1 MDNTINEVGENIVNA
16 DWKDCITSKVNLNNA
31 GEFIKKETAVAY
43 LGDYLASIGRD
54 SHKDPDHVFGFLYG
68 LDKVLEFCG
77 KIAKYNQTADG
88 DQRIVAV
95 RIYHAISTRVIA
107 GSVPPERSPL
117 LRDAIIVPVLATGE
131 DLYKIMP
138 LFGDEDIIL
147 AESRPCPNQCGVKFI
162 DE

>member
-1 MDNTINEVGENIVNA
+1 MDNTINEVVENAVNA
-16 DWKDCITSKVNLNNA
+16 DWKNCITSVVNLNNA
-31 GEFIKKETAVAY
+31 GEFIKKETAQIY
-43 LGDYLASIGRD
+43 LGTYLESIGHD
-54 SHKDPDHVFGFLYG
+54 SDTDPDHVFGFLYG
-68 LDKVLEFCG
+68 LDKVLEFFG

-88 DQRIVAV
+88 DQKIVAV

-107 GSVPPERSPL
+107 GSNPPKRSSL
-117 LRDAIIVPVLATGE
+117 LRDAIIVPVLGTGE

-138 LFGDEDIIL
+138 FLGDEDIIL